1 MKNDTKNSELLRRTA
16 LRLVLLIFDIF
27 AVNFAYFMA
36 LVLRFY
42 VNREFNIAWAY
53 YMPIFTRFAPWYT
66 VLCIAVFWYFRLYN
80 GMWRFAG
87 FSDINRV
94 ITANAITCVIHIVG
108 TMLCTGSVPVH
119 RMPISYYVIGA
130 SLQFVLIFL
139 SRFSYRIVT
148 VELAKIAQNSSSSLN
163 VMIVGAG
170 ENAHFFLRQIQS
182 DRNAAMRPVC
192 VLDTHSTEERRLFDG
207 LPIIAGMDG
216 AEDAIKKY
224 EVKSLVIA
232 DPQVSASTRMKLKR
246 LCKTA
251 NIEMQDY
258 AGQLRGD
265 SGTLSLQQLMEHTL
279 CPVTILSEGREQN
292 FRNGE
297 DVLDSFTGKQDV
309 KSVALRDN
317 RLLIELVT
325 HKVAPL
331 LTFYITNRPEVA
343 LVAER
348 YGVDRIWID
357 LETLGK
363 EARQH
368 NMNTVKSDHTIAD
381 IAVIKPLLTRAE
393 LLVRVN
399 PWHEGSQAEIDA
411 VIENG
416 ADIIMLP
423 YWKTV
428 QEVDSFLAAVN
439 GRCKTTL
446 LLETKEA
453 VECVDEVLKR
463 RFDEIHIG
471 LNDLSLSYGLTFMF
485 ELLSN
490 GTVEM
495 LCKKFKKAGIPYGFG
510 GIARLGDGL
519 LPAEKIIMEHYRLG
533 STRVILSR
541 TFCDQ
546 ARIQSIEEIDC
557 VFRENMENLRDYEQS
572 MADVTQEEF
581 VRNKAEISRAVEDIV
596 TQITRARSNEA

>member
-1 MKNDTKNSELLRRTA
+1 MSKEQFVAGRR
-16 LRLVLLIFDIF
+16 LGLKLFLVLFDIV
-27 AVNFAYFMA
+27 AVNLSYFLA

-42 VNREFNIAWAY
+42 VNREFNIVWPTY
-53 YMPIFTRFAPWYT
+53 LSVFLKFAPWYT
-66 VLCIAVFWYFRLYN
+66 LLCVAVFWYFKLYN

-94 ITANAITCVIHIVG
+94 INANAVSCVIQIVG
-108 TMLCTGSVPVH
+108 TIICSRDVPVS
-119 RMPISYYVIGA
+119 RMPYSYYAIGA

-148 VELAKIAQNSSSSLN
+148 VELAKIAQNSASSVN
-163 VMIVGAG
+163 VLVVGAG
-170 ENAHFFLRQIQS
+170 ETARSFLRQIQI
-182 DRNAAMRPVC
+182 DRNEVMRPVC
-192 VLDTHSTEERRLFDG
+192 VLDTHSAEEERLFDG
-207 LPIIAGMDG
+207 LPVIAGIDS
-216 AEDAIKKY
+216 AEKAIKKY
-224 EVKSLVIA
+224 KIKGIVIA
-232 DPQVSASTRMKLKR
+232 DPLISAANRVKLKR
-246 LCKTA
+246 LCQETKVELR
-251 NIEMQDY
+251 NY
-258 AGQLRGD
+258 SGQLKAD
-265 SGTLSLQQLMEHTL
+265 SGSLSLQQLLEHTN
-279 CPVTILSEGREQN
+279 CPVTILSEGKEQN
-292 FRNGE
+292 FRDGE
-297 DVLDSFTGKQDV
+297 DALVSFTGKQDV
-309 KSVALRDN
+309 RNVTLRDN

-343 LVAER
+343 LVAEK
-348 YGVDRIWID
+348 YGVDRVWID

-363 EARQH
+363 EERQH
-368 NMNTVKSDHTIAD
+368 NMNTVKSSHTIAD
-381 IAVIKPLLTRAE
+381 IAAIKPLLTRAE

-428 QEVDSFLAAVN
+428 QEVDKFLAAVN
-439 GRCKTTL
+439 GRCRTTL

-546 ARIQSIEEIDC
+546 AKIQSIEEIDL

-581 VRNKAEISRAVEDIV
+581 VRNKAEISGAVDDIV
-596 TQITRARSNEA
+596 AQITRARSNEA